1 MASKAQLE
9 SAQKKRKPSLK
20 VVKPKRNTTKRAST
34 SSRVKKNSSRT
45 LSASTS
51 KEKKAKSGSPPWSP
65 ARWHSFVVSVLR
77 SGTRRYPPKYEC
89 LNDAK
94 TEKKINAK
102 TGRLAQHFRCAGC
115 SDEFPATGVQVDHIT
130 PVVGPSGF
138 TTWDDYIANMFC
150 EKDNFQ
156 ILCLACHA
164 VKTKQEKGERHKTKS

>member
-1 MASKAQLE
+1 MVSKAQLE
-9 SAQKKRKPSLK
+9 SAPKKQKPSSK
-20 VVKPKRNTTKRAST
+20 AVKPKRNTTKRASI
-34 SSRVKKNSSRT
+34 SSRVKKNSSKT
-45 LSASTS
+45 PAASTS
-51 KEKKAKSGSPPWSP
+51 KEKKAKSGFLQWTP
-65 ARWHSFVVSVLR
+65 AKRHSFIVSVLR
-77 SGTRRYPPKYEC
+77 TGTRRWPPKYEC

-94 TEKKINAK
+94 TEKKINVK

-115 SDEFPATGVQVDHIT
+115 SNEFPATGVQVDHIT

-138 TTWDDYIANMFC
+138 TTWDNYIANMFC